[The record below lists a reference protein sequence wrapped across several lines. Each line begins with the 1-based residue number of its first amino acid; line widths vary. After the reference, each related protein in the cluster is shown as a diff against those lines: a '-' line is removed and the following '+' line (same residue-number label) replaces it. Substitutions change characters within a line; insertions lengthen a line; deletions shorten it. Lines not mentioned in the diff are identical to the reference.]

1 MQEKS
6 TTRTTKSFAFPISA
20 AGQQEFFCV
29 SLLTEN
35 VCENPRMDKF
45 VTKCCRSSAVFPC
58 RKLILAL
65 RSQTDGRVP
74 RLRGKIKPGVAVC
87 RACGAILD
95 KEKAASYGLGPAKRT
110 RRDRSDGLAETEG
123 AGKPVIG
130 SLCDGG
136 IYLLAWLRFF
146 VMRSQGFCAARD

>member
-1 MQEKS
+1 MREIFLLAKKSAACKKPGAGRPCTVFVGFFSFFIKS

-87 RACGAILD
+87 RACGAI
-95 KEKAASYGLGPAKRT
+95 
-110 RRDRSDGLAETEG
+110 
-123 AGKPVIG
+123 
-130 SLCDGG
+130 
-136 IYLLAWLRFF
+136 
-146 VMRSQGFCAARD
+146 